1 MGFLEGLPTQP
12 SVDSVSGDTRLIRR
26 ALLVYEGEFMA
37 MDGEVKV
44 SREDL
49 ERVVNTHNALILHR
63 STLAGGLDPMNL
75 PMKDYPPLQ
84 LDHSNSARDTV
95 GRLVG
100 LIELGPYIRQ
110 DSKEVLAIYGNVCFL
125 GAENCEKANDG
136 RYTHLSVGVDF
147 EKGLFSELTVTPFP
161 AASEASLLSR
171 FGDGYKKKEVSY
183 KGFKFE
189 VIGDEGGRWF
199 AFFGYKEFAGGSEQE
214 VVGKV
219 RAYIDKEQLSEP
231 GENKEATKLSEGEK
245 LDKKVKMSSVYVGKG
260 KSRTVYYFENG
271 NIYDEDGNHV
281 GKAPN
286 VEAAKKFVEENWS
299 SLSKGEEMNEEL
311 KKRLKKH
318 LTEEKKMSE
327 EDAEKHLAHLSS
339 DEGEE
344 EMSKLSAEVEEHD
357 KKLAA
362 EEEEKSKLAAEEKEE
377 KLKKMAAAKDSIT
390 RLTSDFRSA
399 FEGSQL
405 AAKKGRILTR
415 LSKLRAEAKIT
426 PAEVKKIELDK
437 LSAQTEAT
445 IEAVLKT
452 YEDREPVIQTGALGS
467 IKAEEI
473 HGLSKQVRMSRLEE
487 ETRANM
493 SLLSKKDKKDG
504 KDGVRR
510 LSKMEDVN
518 VHIDT
523 TPHNHYDLSAEEA
536 EIGRLMDEG
545 KKEEAK
551 LKMRECLKK
560 ALSYGSSSGAA
571 AQLSSE
577 ETEKQL
583 SALAE
588 ATKKMQTSY
597 EELQKLTAS
606 LVGT

>member
-1 MGFLEGLPTQP
+1 
-12 SVDSVSGDTRLIRR
+12 
-26 ALLVYEGEFMA
+26 
-37 MDGEVKV
+37 
-44 SREDL
+44 
-49 ERVVNTHNALILHR
+49 
-63 STLAGGLDPMNL
+63 
-75 PMKDYPPLQ
+75 
-84 LDHSNSARDTV
+84 
-95 GRLVG
+95 
-100 LIELGPYIRQ
+100 
-110 DSKEVLAIYGNVCFL
+110 
-125 GAENCEKANDG
+125 
-136 RYTHLSVGVDF
+136 
-147 EKGLFSELTVTPFP
+147 
-161 AASEASLLSR
+161 
-171 FGDGYKKKEVSY
+171 
-183 KGFKFE
+183 
-189 VIGDEGGRWF
+189 
-199 AFFGYKEFAGGSEQE
+199 
-214 VVGKV
+214 
-219 RAYIDKEQLSEP
+219 
-231 GENKEATKLSEGEK
+231 
-245 LDKKVKMSSVYVGKG
+245 
-260 KSRTVYYFENG
+260 
-271 NIYDEDGNHV
+271 
-281 GKAPN
+281 
-286 VEAAKKFVEENWS
+286 
-299 SLSKGEEMNEEL
+299 
-311 KKRLKKH
+311 
-318 LTEEKKMSE
+318 
-327 EDAEKHLAHLSS
+327 
-339 DEGEE
+339 
-344 EMSKLSAEVEEHD
+344 
-357 KKLAA
+357 
-362 EEEEKSKLAAEEKEE
+362 
-377 KLKKMAAAKDSIT
+377 MAAAKDSIT